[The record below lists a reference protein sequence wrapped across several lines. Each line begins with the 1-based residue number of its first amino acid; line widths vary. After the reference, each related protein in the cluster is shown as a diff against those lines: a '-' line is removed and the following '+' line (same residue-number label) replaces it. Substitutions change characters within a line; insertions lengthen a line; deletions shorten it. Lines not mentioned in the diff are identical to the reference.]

1 MNEGPSLLTIF
12 VAAIFTHNV
21 ALTYLLGMCPF
32 IALARSLKTA
42 FGMGVAV
49 VFVVALTSM
58 VNWCVYNLI
67 LVPFGAEIITY
78 IVFIIVIAA
87 SVQLLEM
94 IMERFFPAL
103 QAAFGIFLPLITVN
117 CTVLAI
123 SLFMMLREYTF
134 VQTVFFSIGSASG
147 FWLAIVLVAAIYE
160 KLTLIGDVPRGLKGP
175 GIIMIITGIVAL
187 AFMGFTGMV
196 AVQ

>member
-1 MNEGPSLLTIF
+1 MSHEITIF
-12 VAAIFTHNV
+12 IAAIFTHNV

-32 IALARSLKTA
+32 VALARSLKTA
-42 FGMGVAV
+42 FGMGAAV
-49 VFVVALTSM
+49 VFVVALTATA
-58 VNWCVYNLI
+58 NYWLLQLLVYFHCEI
-67 LVPFGAEIITY
+67 LSY

-87 SVQLLEM
+87 SVQLVEM

-123 SLFMMLREYTF
+123 SLFIMLREYTF
-134 VQTVFFSIGSASG
+134 VETLFFSTGSAIG

-160 KLTLIGDVPRGLKGP
+160 KLELIGDIPRGLKGP
-175 GIIMIITGIVAL
+175 GIIMIITGILAL
-187 AFMGFTGMV
+187 AFMGFSGMV
-196 AVQ
+196 QIS

>member
-1 MNEGPSLLTIF
+1 MGEASLITIF
-12 VAAIFTHNV
+12 IASIFTHNV

-32 IALARSLKTA
+32 VALARSLRTA
-42 FGMGVAV
+42 FGMGIAV
-49 VFVVALTSM
+49 IFVVALTAV
-58 VNWCVYNLI
+58 VNWTIYNKI
-67 LVPFGAEIITY
+67 LVPLNSEIISY

-87 SVQLLEM
+87 SVQLVEM

-123 SLFMMLREYTF
+123 SLFIMLRQYSF
-134 VQTVFFSIGSASG
+134 VQTLFFSIGSAIG

-160 KLTLIGDVPRGLKGP
+160 KLELVGDIPRGLKGP
-175 GIIMIITGIVAL
+175 GIIIIITGIVAL
-187 AFMGFTGMV
+187 AFMGFSGMV
-196 AVQ
+196 SIS